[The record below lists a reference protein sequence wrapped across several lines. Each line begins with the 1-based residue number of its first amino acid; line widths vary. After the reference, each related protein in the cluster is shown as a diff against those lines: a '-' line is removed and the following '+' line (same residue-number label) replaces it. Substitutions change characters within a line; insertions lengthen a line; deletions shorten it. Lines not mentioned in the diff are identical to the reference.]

1 MLSPFG
7 RLVSAGALAVVLA
20 LAASTPVPAFAD
32 DTISTGNGWVDGR
45 SSDSNKASS
54 RGNSDRPDHRAT
66 DDPTGGDGSGTRD
79 KCVQVR
85 TVTGM
90 VGCDGDPNGVTLI
103 VTPPSEAE
111 VRVAL
116 HLPDPTPRFGPE
128 PSANEWKMLAVGYP
142 IWLWTDPPTHLS
154 ATATHDGLTMTL
166 TADWTSTTFDMG
178 DDHKVTC
185 SRTTK
190 YPEHPARYGTP
201 SPTCGYTY
209 QARSKPGH
217 DYTVAATTHW
227 DVTWS
232 TAGRTGSLTT
242 TYTGRRT
249 LPVGELQAVVK
260 G

>member
-1 MLSPFG
+1 MLS
-7 RLVSAGALAVVLA
+7 RYLLIIAATAALVTSQAVFSATWAG
-20 LAASTPVPAFAD
+20 AD
-32 DTISTGNGWVDGR
+32 DTVTAGDGWVTGR
-45 SSDSNKASS
+45 QEKDDKGDPGTRPATPAKPDTDSSDNSS
-54 RGNSDRPDHRAT
+54 
-66 DDPTGGDGSGTRD
+66 D

-90 VGCDGDPNGVTLI
+90 VGCEGDHNGVTRV

-116 HLPDPTPRFGPE
+116 HLPDPTPRFGPD

-166 TADWTSTTFDMG
+166 TADWTSTSFDMG
-178 DDHKVTC
+178 DDHTVTC
-185 SRTTK
+185 TRTTE
-190 YPEHPARYGTP
+190 YPEHPTRYGTP

-209 QARSKPGH
+209 QTRSKPGH

-232 TAGRTGSLTT
+232 TAGHTGNLTT